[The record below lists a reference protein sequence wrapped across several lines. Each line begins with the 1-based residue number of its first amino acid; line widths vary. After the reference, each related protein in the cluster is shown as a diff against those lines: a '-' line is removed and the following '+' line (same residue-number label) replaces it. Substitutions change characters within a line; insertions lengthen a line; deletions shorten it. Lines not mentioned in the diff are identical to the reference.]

1 MDFLWILIAFA
12 FGVVARQLTMP
23 PLIGFLL
30 AGFVLNAAGV
40 QPTELLDQLSE
51 IGITLMLFTIGL
63 KLDLKALFYK
73 EVLGTSLIHTLIW
86 VVLTAALLAVP
97 FWLGLSYAFAVDP
110 QTSALVAFALS
121 FSSTVA
127 VVKILEE
134 SSELKVRHGK
144 LALAVLI
151 IQDIVA
157 VIFLVAATGKIPSE
171 WAAALLLLPLLRPVL
186 YRLLERVGHGELLP
200 LAGFFLAFGGYELF
214 SALGVK
220 GDLGALVMGIVVAG
234 HSKTSELYKTLMN
247 FKDLF
252 LIGFFLSIGFTA
264 LPTLDML
271 PVTVGLILLLL
282 LKFVLF
288 FYLFILMKM
297 PGRVAYL
304 TALALSNYSE
314 FGLIVA
320 NVGMDNGWVSDEW
333 VVIIAIAMSV
343 SFLISTMLYRKAHT
357 TYARFHLFI
366 NRFERRGAHQSIQMP
381 ASFNV
386 LVAGMG
392 RVGKGAYHALEK
404 EGVTDIWGLES
415 DTERLKI
422 LREENLN
429 VISGDADD
437 MEFWQQA
444 AKSRIQ
450 LVMLALPNQEE
461 MRAALQVM
469 KLAGYKGRVAA
480 VARYEDER
488 DELMLLGVDVAFNY
502 YLEVGSGFAAECLP
516 LLNGDVPASDEH
528 RSVPIG

>member
-1 MDFLWILIAFA
+1 MDFLWILIAFV
-12 FGVVARQLTMP
+12 FGLVARQLMMP
-23 PLIGFLL
+23 PLIGFLI
-30 AGFVLNAAGV
+30 AGFTLNAVGV
-40 QPTELLDQLSE
+40 QPSDLLYQLSD

-63 KLDLKALFYK
+63 KLDIKALLYK
-73 EVLGTSLIHTLIW
+73 EVFGTSLLHTLSW
-86 VVLTAALLAVP
+86 VLLAAAFLALPV
-97 FWLGLSYAFAVDP
+97 WLGISFAFSVDLT
-110 QTSALVAFALS
+110 TSALIAFALS

-144 LALAVLI
+144 LALAILI
-151 IQDIVA
+151 IQDVIA
-157 VIFLVAATGKIPSE
+157 VVFLVAATGKVPSE

-186 YRLLERVGHGELLP
+186 YLVMEKAGHGELLP
-200 LAGFFLAFGGYELF
+200 LMGFFLAFGGYELF
-214 SALGVK
+214 SVLGVK

-234 HSKTSELYKTLMN
+234 HSKTAELYKTLMN

-271 PVTVGLILLLL
+271 PMTVGLTLLLL
-282 LKFVLF
+282 LKFSLF
-288 FYLFILMKM
+288 FFLFILMKL

-304 TALALSNYSE
+304 AALALSNYSE

-320 NVGMDNGWVSDEW
+320 NVGLDNDWVSDEW
-333 VVIIAIAMSV
+333 VVIIALAMSV
-343 SFLISTMLYRKAHT
+343 SFLISTLLYRRAHT
-357 TYARFHLFI
+357 IYARLHEFI

-381 ASFNV
+381 ASFEV
-386 LVAGMG
+386 LVCGMG
-392 RVGKGAYHALEK
+392 RVGKGAYQALEK
-404 EGVTDIWGLES
+404 EGITDIWGLES
-415 DTERLKI
+415 DSERLKL

-444 AKSRIQ
+444 AKSKIQ
-450 LVMLALPNQEE
+450 LVMLSLPNQGE

-469 KLAGYKGRVAA
+469 RLAGYHGRVAA

-488 DELMLLGVDVAFNY
+488 HELTELGVDVAFNY
-502 YLEVGSGFAAECLP
+502 YLEVGSGFAAECLH
-516 LLNGDVPASDEH
+516 LLRDAEPPVTAA
-528 RSVPIG
+528 

>member
-1 MDFLWILIAFA
+1 MDFLWILVAFA
-12 FGVVARQLTMP
+12 FGLVARQLTLP
-23 PLIGFLL
+23 PLIGFLI
-30 AGFVLNAAGV
+30 AGFVLNASGV
-40 QPTELLDQLSE
+40 QPSGLLDQLSE

-73 EVLGTSLIHTLIW
+73 EVLGTSLLHTLGW
-86 VVLTAALLAVP
+86 VLIAAALLTVP
-97 FWLGLSYAFAVDP
+97 FWLGVAYIYAIDL
-110 QTSALVAFALS
+110 QTSVLVAFALS

-157 VIFLVAATGKIPSE
+157 VVFLVAATGKIPSE
-171 WAAALLLLPLLRPVL
+171 WAAALLLLPFLRPVF
-186 YRLLERVGHGELLP
+186 YRILERVGHGELLP

-220 GDLGALVMGIVVAG
+220 GDLGALVMGIVIAG
-234 HSKTSELYKTLMN
+234 HSKTAELYKTLMN

-271 PVTVGLILLLL
+271 PMTIGLVLLLL

-288 FYLFILMKM
+288 FFLFILMKM
-297 PGRVAYL
+297 PGRAAYL
-304 TALALSNYSE
+304 TALALSNFSE

-320 NVGMDNGWVSDEW
+320 NVGMDHGWMSDDW
-333 VVIIAIAMSV
+333 VVMIAMAMSV
-343 SFLISTMLYRKAHT
+343 SFLISTVLYRKAHT
-357 TYARFHLFI
+357 TYARLHLFI
-366 NRFERRGAHQSIQMP
+366 NRFERRGAHQTVQMP
-381 ASFNV
+381 ASFEV

-404 EGVTDIWGLES
+404 EGVEDIWGLES
-415 DTERLKI
+415 DTERLKL
-422 LREENLN
+422 LRDENLN

-444 AKSRIQ
+444 AKSKIH

-469 KLAGYKGRVAA
+469 KLAGYTGRVAA

-516 LLNGDVPASDEH
+516 LLREDVLLEDGQH
-528 RSVPIG
+528 RSVPI